1 MCASLAFTCL
11 RTRMN
16 SINQFMSGVGLDSHN
31 SLTNLLENDDDEF
44 NTIKMSPYYADVDT
58 CIASD
63 LHRNA
68 AFNYVSLNCGGLNVK
83 YDYVKLF
90 IEKFSAIDHPIQ
102 AMALQEKCFSNET
115 DLALYQIPGY
125 QLISIGHH
133 ASIKGGLV
141 IYLHDSW
148 NFKIVHSN
156 KNSQIWESLIIEIS
170 NPCNGSAPTIIL
182 GNIYRPPKS
191 GRNELDTFNTEFNQV
206 LLDLQSN
213 THMVYGAGD
222 FNINLLAV
230 NDTQFNSDY
239 FDSILAAG
247 YLPTITLPT
256 RLSQNS
262 TLIDNIF
269 TNNLKDFTAVV
280 LGDHISDHQA
290 IIVSA
295 DTELPRRPEK
305 YVTIRSKDEQSKIK
319 FARL

>member
-1 MCASLAFTCL
+1 M
-11 RTRMN
+11 
-16 SINQFMSGVGLDSHN
+16 
-31 SLTNLLENDDDEF
+31 
-44 NTIKMSPYYADVDT
+44 
-58 CIASD
+58 
-63 LHRNA
+63 
-68 AFNYVSLNCGGLNVK
+68 
-83 YDYVKLF
+83 
-90 IEKFSAIDHPIQ
+90 
-102 AMALQEKCFSNET
+102 
-115 DLALYQIPGY
+115 
-125 QLISIGHH
+125 
-133 ASIKGGLV
+133 
-141 IYLHDSW
+141 
-148 NFKIVHSN
+148 
-156 KNSQIWESLIIEIS
+156 
-170 NPCNGSAPTIIL
+170 
-182 GNIYRPPKS
+182 
-191 GRNELDTFNTEFNQV
+191 

-213 THMVYGAGD
+213 THMVYLAGD

-230 NDTQFNSDY
+230 NDNQFNSDY

-319 FARL
+319 FCETVAHMNVASLLNIRADVEPNNNYAILENLLKTALDKSFTVKRVKFNRKKHKITPWITFDIIRAINEMNKLYRKLKRTNVNNESYHDRKVNFNVYKTTLRKTITAAKKLYYTNLFARHQNDLKKTWAIISETLHKNKRSHT

>member
-1 MCASLAFTCL
+1 MAIIFPNLKKNLVPSAKPWL
-11 RTRMN
+11 RPVACPGIRW
-16 SINQFMSGVGLDSHN
+16 
-31 SLTNLLENDDDEF
+31 
-44 NTIKMSPYYADVDT
+44 
-58 CIASD
+58 
-63 LHRNA
+63 
-68 AFNYVSLNCGGLNVK
+68 
-83 YDYVKLF
+83 
-90 IEKFSAIDHPIQ
+90 
-102 AMALQEKCFSNET
+102 FSNET

-125 QLISIGHH
+125 KLISIGHH

-191 GRNELDTFNTEFNQV
+191 GRNELDTLNTEFNQV

-213 THMVYGAGD
+213 THMVYVAGD

-247 YLPTITLPT
+247 YMPTITLPT
-256 RLSQNS
+256 RLSQNN

-290 IIVSA
+290 SIVSA
-295 DTELPRRPEK
+295 DAELYHVDLRNMLQLDLK
-305 YVTIRSKDEQSKIK
+305 MNNLK
-319 FARL
+319 